1 MREIWSVHADVEACD
16 IVMRAPGAGRV
27 APDEVMI
34 LGPIADDLRRAVDT
48 VDRDAL
54 IRDAAEGWAVVELH
68 VAEAHE
74 IVVRLSALEL
84 PDAPGYVQGE
94 VAGVPSR
101 IFVRE
106 DGVTILVPASLGA
119 HLDARL
125 EEERP

>member
-1 MREIWSVHADVEACD
+1 
-16 IVMRAPGAGRV
+16 
-27 APDEVMI
+27 
-34 LGPIADDLRRAVDT
+34 
-48 VDRDAL
+48 
-54 IRDAAEGWAVVELH
+54 
-68 VAEAHE
+68 
-74 IVVRLSALEL
+74 
-84 PDAPGYVQGE
+84 